1 MKQTAR
7 ELLNPETL
15 LKVTRGQWPHRD
27 HRPAAKSAIN
37 HPTMKTH
44 LVKLVVSVGG
54 DILVQ
59 RGLLQLGQKVPRH
72 AEQEDTVV
80 EGEGGSTAACY
91 GDARTHDVPQVWRTG
106 ILLIIKAE
114 RAIASEALVAQYGR
128 QQDVCGRLWTR
139 TCLAQSA

>member
-106 ILLIIKAE
+106 ILLII
-114 RAIASEALVAQYGR
+114 G
-128 QQDVCGRLWTR
+128 
-139 TCLAQSA
+139 